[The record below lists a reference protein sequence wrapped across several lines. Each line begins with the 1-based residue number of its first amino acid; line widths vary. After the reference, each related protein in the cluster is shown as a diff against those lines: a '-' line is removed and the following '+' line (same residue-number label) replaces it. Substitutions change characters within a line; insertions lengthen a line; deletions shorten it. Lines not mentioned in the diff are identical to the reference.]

1 MTTVIWIDWYSYH
14 LSRFRALAEHD
25 RLRGRVAGIELVG
38 GCGVHPGLKFRDGD
52 RLGLDIRSL
61 APMRDWNEVGQWQ
74 LARLLWRELSRLC
87 PKTVFVPGYYTLPA
101 LAAAAWARLH
111 GARSVL
117 MSETTAFDSRRAGW
131 REYLKRL
138 LAKTLFD
145 YGIAGGKPHTRY
157 LVDLGFRTDRIAGF
171 YDVVD
176 NDYYFRLTGEAR
188 RSPGQY
194 VRLNLPDA
202 YFLFVGRLSPEK
214 NVTGLLREFAQYRRE
229 GGRWSLVLVGD
240 GPQRTALEQ
249 YAATLGV
256 APIVRFEGLKSTPDT
271 IPYYAFS
278 GCFILPS
285 TREPWGLVVNE
296 AMASSIPVIAST
308 QCGCAEDLVNPGVT
322 GFTFNPFQPG
332 ALAHLMATMAAMPS
346 DARIAMGRAAWAHV
360 SAYSPQQWAEEVAR
374 IVEA

>member
-38 GCGVHPGLKFRDGD
+38 GCGVHSGLKFRDGD

-61 APMRDWNEVGQWQ
+61 APMSDWSEVGQWQ
-74 LARLLWRELSRLC
+74 LARLLWRELTRLG

-101 LAAAAWARLH
+101 LAAAVWARLH

-131 REYLKRL
+131 RESLKRL
-138 LAKTLFD
+138 LARALFD
-145 YGIAGGKPHTRY
+145 YGIVGGKPHSRY
-157 LVDLGFRTDRIAGF
+157 LAHLGFHKDRIARF

-176 NDYYFRLTGEAR
+176 NAYYKRATDEAR
-188 RSPGQY
+188 RSPAPY
-194 VRLNLPDA
+194 VHLNLPA
-202 YFLFVGRLSPEK
+202 SYFLFVGRLSPEK
-214 NVTGLLREFAQYRRE
+214 NLTGLLREFAQYRSE
-229 GGRWSLVLVGD
+229 GGQWSLVLVGD
-240 GPQRTALEQ
+240 GPQRADLQE
-249 YAATLGV
+249 YAETLGV
-256 APIVRFEGLKSTPDT
+256 ASFVRFEGLKSTQDT

-278 GCFILPS
+278 GCFLLPS

-296 AMASSIPVIAST
+296 AMASSLPVIAST
-308 QCGCAEDLVNPGVT
+308 QCGCAEDLVNPGTT
-322 GFTFNPFQPG
+322 GFTFSPFQPG
-332 ALAHLMATMAAMPS
+332 ALAQRMLAMSTMPCEE
-346 DARIAMGRAAWAHV
+346 RLAMGRAAWEQV